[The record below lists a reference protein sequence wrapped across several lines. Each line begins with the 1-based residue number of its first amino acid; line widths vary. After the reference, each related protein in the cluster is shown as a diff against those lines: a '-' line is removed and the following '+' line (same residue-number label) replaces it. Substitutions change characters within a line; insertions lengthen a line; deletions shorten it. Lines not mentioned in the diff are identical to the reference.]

1 MAKSFLLPTTQTHLS
16 PLVETLSLST
26 PGVLNKQL
34 RTDDLSAIV
43 TLSAS
48 ARSSL
53 PYSEKSLFNV
63 FHWPLN
69 KRPSLRDRIR
79 LKILGILRHYTSDT
93 GPHLLPDAFIINIID
108 VKANRVAKTPPPTAA
123 PHLTSQIGKIHQ
135 AATALPKTNSPKT
148 SLPPLSSRGL
158 PMLELR
164 YQPAGLSQGSPPVQH
179 R

>member
-1 MAKSFLLPTTQTHLS
+1 M
-16 PLVETLSLST
+16 
-26 PGVLNKQL
+26 
-34 RTDDLSAIV
+34 

-53 PYSEKSLFNV
+53 PYAEKSLVNV

-69 KRPSLRDRIR
+69 ERLSLRDRIR

-93 GPHLLPDAFIINIID
+93 GPHLLPGAFIINIID

-148 SLPPLSSRGL
+148 SVSSPVLPRPSNARITLSACWPLSGIATGARLLIFSVPTQSLLDLEYPTHYSPTRPLNGKSSNRGPL
-158 PMLELR
+158 N
-164 YQPAGLSQGSPPVQH
+164 
-179 R
+179 